1 VKCDREHF
9 NCVCFTVFTCDR
21 DRIENLL
28 DCLAN
33 FLVHCI
39 VYSAVLY
46 STRNVGKRLVFT

>member
-1 VKCDREHF
+1 MKCDREHF